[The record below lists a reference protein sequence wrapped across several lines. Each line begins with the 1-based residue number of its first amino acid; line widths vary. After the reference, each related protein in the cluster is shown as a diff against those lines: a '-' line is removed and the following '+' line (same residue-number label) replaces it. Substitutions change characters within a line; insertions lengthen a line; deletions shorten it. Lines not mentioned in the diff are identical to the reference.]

1 MVNNQNSRSTRN
13 RQLKNVERARAALV
27 CLVIACSTSLVA
39 CQSLGSEEGALPDAI
54 RSAGA
59 VVSGSGYPDLSKIP
73 PTPKNMPSEKNWLD
87 FETGLK
93 RDARRL
99 ALKAGAQPV
108 TAMEIDQA
116 WANQAKSSLEAVPN
130 ALPVETSPTEDANW
144 AAKARARI
152 EADIARL
159 PPS

>member
-1 MVNNQNSRSTRN
+1 MLNEDERSKLLD
-13 RQLKNVERARAALV
+13 RQHTLRRARMALGYLLIV
-27 CLVIACSTSLVA
+27 CSTSLTA
-39 CQSLGSEEGALPDAI
+39 CQSLGGEEGALPDAI

-59 VVSGSGYPDLSKIP
+59 VVSASGYPDLSKIP
-73 PTPKNMPSEKNWLD
+73 ATPKDLPSDKSWRD
-87 FETGLK
+87 FESGLK

-116 WANQAKSSLEAVPN
+116 WASQAKLSLEAVPN
-130 ALPVETSPTEDANW
+130 ALPTQTTPTEDANW
-144 AAKARARI
+144 AAKARAKI